1 MDDEQ
6 TTKNLEKDVSR
17 QSFPTVPNDSTI
29 LQPFWVRCGSV
40 WTNLMDRKFMESQL
54 YFVLCCGSIFWFL
67 LILEEVI

>member
-54 YFVLCCGSIFWFL
+54 CVVLYCGTIFWVVYL
-67 LILEEVI
+67 LSQIV